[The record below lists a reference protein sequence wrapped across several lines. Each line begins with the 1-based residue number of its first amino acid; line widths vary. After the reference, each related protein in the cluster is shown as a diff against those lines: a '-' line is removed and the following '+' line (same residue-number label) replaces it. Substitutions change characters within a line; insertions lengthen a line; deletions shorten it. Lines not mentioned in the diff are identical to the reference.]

1 MKHKIWL
8 TALIISITSFTAFAV
23 DSFEDYLKQQMNDY
37 NTYLE
42 KIDREFTSF
51 LKQKW
56 EPYDAK
62 KPKKLLDEPKPVDIP
77 VAKPEK
83 KPEPIVLKPK
93 PEPKEEPVA
102 EKEPVKMPAPV
113 PVPEVKPEPQP
124 DITKEPVPAPPVVKE
139 PVPVEPAPQEPV
151 VKEPEPTF
159 KPSGSAK
166 GLALSFYGV
175 ELDVPFDKKLKTPVA
190 KPLSSKT
197 IAKWWEDV
205 ASSDYK
211 KTLIYMKK
219 TAADMN
225 LGDWGYVN
233 LIERF
238 SAKLL
243 GDVPERKMLVWFYMN
258 KGGYNA
264 KLGYTDDGRTK
275 VMSPTDK
282 ELYGVPYYTFSGER
296 YYVIDIFGK
305 KEETEPLYTY
315 QGSYPDAK
323 DIIKLSHMAYPKLG
337 FAGFARE
344 LTFDIEGTKHKINA
358 IANRYSIA
366 YLNNFPQADLPVYTG
381 AKTPEW
387 IDQTILPEIKKLTL
401 GKNAKE
407 AVDIILRFVQTAFE
421 YKTDDQQF
429 GREKFF
435 FAEETIYYPYSDC
448 EDRSVLFAF
457 LVRKVLG
464 LDVVMLDFP
473 GHIATA
479 VNLGKYNTGAVLM
492 YNGEKYTVA
501 DPTYINATAGM
512 VMPQF
517 KNSSPEII
525 ETEL

>member
-23 DSFEDYLKQQMNDY
+23 DSFEDYLKQQMKEY

-42 KIDREFTSF
+42 EIDREFTSF

-62 KPKKLLDEPKPVDIP
+62 KPEKLLDEPKPVDIP
-77 VAKPEK
+77 VAKPEL
-83 KPEPIVLKPK
+83 KPEPVVIKPK
-93 PEPKEEPVA
+93 PEPKEEPV
-102 EKEPVKMPAPV
+102 K
-113 PVPEVKPEPQP
+113 VPEEAPAVKPEPQP
-124 DITKEPVPAPPVVKE
+124 DIAKAPEPVPPVVKE
-139 PVPVEPAPQEPV
+139 PVQDEPAVEEPV
-151 VKEPEPTF
+151 VKEPAPSY

-175 ELDVPFDKKLKTPVA
+175 ELDIPYDKKLKTPA
-190 KPLSSKT
+190 SKPLSSKN
-197 IAKWWEDV
+197 IANWWESV

-211 KTLIYMKK
+211 KTLKYMKE
-219 TAADMN
+219 TSARMN

-233 LIERF
+233 MVERF

-243 GDVPERKMLVWFYMN
+243 GDVPERKMLVWFFMN

-264 KLGYTDDGRTK
+264 KLGYTKDGRTK
-275 VMSPTDK
+275 VMSPADN
-282 ELYGVPYYTFSGER
+282 ELFGVPYYTFNGER

-305 KEETEPLYTY
+305 KEATEPLYTY
-315 QGSYPDAK
+315 KGSYPDAK
-323 DIIKLSHMAYPKLG
+323 NIIKLSHMAYPKLG
-337 FAGFARE
+337 FAGFSRE
-344 LTFDIEGTKHKINA
+344 LKFDIDGKEHKINA

-366 YLNNFPQADLPVYTG
+366 YLNNFPQADLPVYVE
-381 AKTPEW
+381 AQTPEW
-387 IDQTILPEIKKLTL
+387 ISQTILPEIKKLTD

-407 AVDIILRFVQTAFE
+407 AVDVILRFVQTAFE

-429 GREKFF
+429 GREKFL
-435 FAEETIYYPYSDC
+435 FAEETVYYPYSDC
-448 EDRSVLFAF
+448 EDRSVLFAY

-464 LDVVMLDFP
+464 LEVVMLDFP

-479 VNLGKYNTGAVLM
+479 VNLGKLNTGAVLE
-492 YNGEKYTVA
+492 YKGKKYSVA

-512 VMPQF
+512 VMPQYR
-517 KNSSPEII
+517 NSSPEII